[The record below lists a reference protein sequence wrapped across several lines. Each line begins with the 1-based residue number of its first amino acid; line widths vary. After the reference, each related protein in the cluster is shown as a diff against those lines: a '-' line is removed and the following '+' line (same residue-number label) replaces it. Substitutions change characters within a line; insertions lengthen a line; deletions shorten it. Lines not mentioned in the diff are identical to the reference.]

1 MIERSKMVPK
11 IPINMEVIDEEIT
24 QIGER
29 IRELIA
35 QYDNVIKKNVNKLDI
50 AARREFIKT
59 FKQELL
65 FENSKRAELLRQRQ
79 AQQDQEDQSRVQDE
93 EREDQL
99 RVQDEHVVKELASS
113 LNSGESILREKKSN
127 HVESV
132 DPIFDKLDKVIESET
147 SSKTPFNDEIL
158 FTEIATK
165 CDLITSDPIL
175 SVVTAEN
182 IDDIFET
189 EDTLTMDLT
198 LNQGYDP
205 PVFMKTLYKDY
216 DLSIFGG
223 VQLGRA
229 PMFQVKDQSFV
240 SKFLGTRYDRD
251 NPDLV
256 LGPRNLFK
264 VPSAACR
271 RRFKMN

>member
-1 MIERSKMVPK
+1 MVPK
-11 IPINMEVIDEEIT
+11 DPFNIMKVVDEEIA
-24 QIGER
+24 QIGKR

-35 QYDNVIKKNVNKLDI
+35 QYDNVIKKNVNKLDCE
-50 AARREFIKT
+50 ARREFIKT

-65 FENSKRAELLRQRQ
+65 FENAKRAELLRQRQ

-99 RVQDEHVVKELASS
+99 RVEDEQVAKKIKPS

-132 DPIFDKLDKVIESET
+132 DPIFDKFDKFVEPKI
-147 SSKTPFNDEIL
+147 SSKTPFND
-158 FTEIATK
+158 EIATK

-223 VQLGRA
+223 VKLGRA

>member
-1 MIERSKMVPK
+1 M
-11 IPINMEVIDEEIT
+11 
-24 QIGER
+24 
-29 IRELIA
+29 
-35 QYDNVIKKNVNKLDI
+35 
-50 AARREFIKT
+50 
-59 FKQELL
+59 
-65 FENSKRAELLRQRQ
+65 
-79 AQQDQEDQSRVQDE
+79 
-93 EREDQL
+93 
-99 RVQDEHVVKELASS
+99 AS
-113 LNSGESILREKKSN
+113 
-127 HVESV
+127 
-132 DPIFDKLDKVIESET
+132 DPI
-147 SSKTPFNDEIL
+147 
-158 FTEIATK
+158 
-165 CDLITSDPIL
+165 IL
-175 SVVTAEN
+175 SVVTTEN

-189 EDTLTMDLT
+189 EVNNLTMDST
-198 LNQGYDP
+198 LDQGYDP

>member
-1 MIERSKMVPK
+1 MVPK
-11 IPINMEVIDEEIT
+11 DPFNIMEVVDEEIA
-24 QIGER
+24 QIDER
-29 IRELIA
+29 IREIIIA
-35 QYDNVIKKNVNKLDI
+35 QYDNVVKNVNKLDCE
-50 AARREFIKT
+50 ARREYFRT
-59 FKQELL
+59 SKQELH
-65 FENSKRAELLRQRQ
+65 FENARRTLAQFLRQRLLAK

-93 EREDQL
+93 ERKDQS
-99 RVQDEHVVKELASS
+99 RVQDEVHVAKEIKPS
-113 LNSGESILREKKSN
+113 LNSGDISDKIDV
-127 HVESV
+127 VESK
-132 DPIFDKLDKVIESET
+132 I
-147 SSKTPFNDEIL
+147 SSKTPFND
-158 FTEIATK
+158 EIATK

-182 IDDIFET
+182 IDYIFET
-189 EDTLTMDLT
+189 EVNNLTMDST
-198 LNQGYDP
+198 LDQGYDP

>member
-1 MIERSKMVPK
+1 MVPK
-11 IPINMEVIDEEIT
+11 KIQTNMEVVDEEIA
-24 QIGER
+24 QIDKR
-29 IRELIA
+29 VREIIIA
-35 QYDNVIKKNVNKLDI
+35 RYDNVVKNVNKLDLE
-50 AARREFIKT
+50 ARREFFRT
-59 FKQELL
+59 SKQELL
-65 FENSKRAELLRQRQ
+65 FENARRTLAQFLRQRLLAR

-113 LNSGESILREKKSN
+113 LTSGESILREKN
-127 HVESV
+127 DDVESV
-132 DPIFDKLDKVIESET
+132 DPIFDKFDKFVEPKI

-158 FTEIATK
+158 FTDAIKIHPMA
-165 CDLITSDPIL
+165 SDPIL
-175 SVVTAEN
+175 SVVTTEN

-189 EDTLTMDLT
+189 EVNNLTMDLT
-198 LNQGYDP
+198 LDQGYDP

>member
-1 MIERSKMVPK
+1 MIQ
-11 IPINMEVIDEEIT
+11 NTMETIDEDIA
-24 QIGER
+24 QMDER
-29 IRELIA
+29 IREIIIA
-35 QYDNVIKKNVNKLDI
+35 QYDNVVKNVNKLDCE
-50 AARREFIKT
+50 ARREYFKT
-59 FKQELL
+59 SKQELL
-65 FENSKRAELLRQRQ
+65 FENAKRAELLRQRQ

-158 FTEIATK
+158 FTDATK
-165 CDLITSDPIL
+165 IDLITSDPIL

-223 VQLGRA
+223 VKLGRA

>member
-1 MIERSKMVPK
+1 MVPK
-11 IPINMEVIDEEIT
+11 DPFNIMKVVDEEIA
-24 QIGER
+24 QIDKR
-29 IRELIA
+29 IREIIIA
-35 QYDNVIKKNVNKLDI
+35 RYDNVVKNVNKLDLE
-50 AARREFIKT
+50 ARREFFRT
-59 FKQELL
+59 SKQELHS
-65 FENSKRAELLRQRQ
+65 ENAKRAELLRQRQ

-99 RVQDEHVVKELASS
+99 RVEDEQVAKKIKPS
-113 LNSGESILREKKSN
+113 LISGESILREKN
-127 HVESV
+127 DDVESV
-132 DPIFDKLDKVIESET
+132 DPIFDKFDKFVEPKI
-147 SSKTPFNDEIL
+147 SSKTPFNDE
-158 FTEIATK
+158 TEIATK

>member
-1 MIERSKMVPK
+1 
-11 IPINMEVIDEEIT
+11 
-24 QIGER
+24 
-29 IRELIA
+29 
-35 QYDNVIKKNVNKLDI
+35 
-50 AARREFIKT
+50 
-59 FKQELL
+59 
-65 FENSKRAELLRQRQ
+65 
-79 AQQDQEDQSRVQDE
+79 
-93 EREDQL
+93 L

-132 DPIFDKLDKVIESET
+132 DPIFDKFDKFVEPKI
-147 SSKTPFNDEIL
+147 SSKTPFND
-158 FTEIATK
+158 EIATK

-175 SVVTAEN
+175 SVVTTEN
-182 IDDIFET
+182 IDDILET
-189 EDTLTMDLT
+189 EDTLMMDST

>member
-1 MIERSKMVPK
+1 
-11 IPINMEVIDEEIT
+11 MEAIDKEIA
-24 QIGER
+24 QIGKR
-29 IRELIA
+29 IWELNA
-35 QYDNVIKKNVNKLDI
+35 QYHNVVTKDI
-50 AARREFIKT
+50 ATRREFLRT
-59 FKQELL
+59 FLQELR
-65 FENSKRAELLRQRQ
+65 FEDAKRNLAQFLRQRLLAR

-99 RVQDEHVVKELASS
+99 RVQDEHVAKEVTLI
-113 LNSGESILREKKSN
+113 SGEPIPSVKNE
-127 HVESV
+127 HVKSV
-132 DPIFDKLDKVIESET
+132 DPIFDKFDKVAEPKVSFEMPIDYTFEQIS
-147 SSKTPFNDEIL
+147 ND
-158 FTEIATK
+158 ATK
-165 CDLITSDPIL
+165 IDLITSDPIIL
-175 SVVTAEN
+175 SVVTTEN
-182 IDDIFET
+182 IDYISET
-189 EDTLTMDLT
+189 EVVNNLTTDSTLK
-198 LNQGYDP
+198 QGDDP
-205 PVFMKTLYKDY
+205 PVFVKTLYKDY

>member
-11 IPINMEVIDEEIT
+11 KIQTNMEVVDEEIA
-24 QIGER
+24 QIGKR

-35 QYDNVIKKNVNKLDI
+35 QYDNVTKNVNKLDI
-50 AARREFIKT
+50 AARREFIRT
-59 FKQELL
+59 FQQELL
-65 FENSKRAELLRQRQ
+65 FENAKRAELLRQRQ

-147 SSKTPFNDEIL
+147 SFETPFNDE
-158 FTEIATK
+158 TEIATK

-223 VQLGRA
+223 VKLGRA

>member
-1 MIERSKMVPK
+1 
-11 IPINMEVIDEEIT
+11 
-24 QIGER
+24 
-29 IRELIA
+29 
-35 QYDNVIKKNVNKLDI
+35 
-50 AARREFIKT
+50 
-59 FKQELL
+59 
-65 FENSKRAELLRQRQ
+65 
-79 AQQDQEDQSRVQDE
+79 
-93 EREDQL
+93 L
-99 RVQDEHVVKELASS
+99 RVQDEHVVKEIKTS
-113 LNSGESILREKKSN
+113 LISGELILRVNKGDD
-127 HVESV
+127 VELV
-132 DPIFDKLDKVIESET
+132 DPIFDKLDKVIEPKI

-158 FTEIATK
+158 FTDAIKIHPMA
-165 CDLITSDPIL
+165 SDPIL
-175 SVVTAEN
+175 SVVTTEN
-182 IDDIFET
+182 IDDILET
-189 EDTLTMDLT
+189 EVNNLTMDLT
-198 LNQGYDP
+198 LDQGYDP

>member
-1 MIERSKMVPK
+1 MVPK
-11 IPINMEVIDEEIT
+11 DPFNIMKVVDEDIA
-24 QIGER
+24 QMDER
-29 IRELIA
+29 IREIIIA
-35 QYDNVIKKNVNKLDI
+35 QYDNVVKNVNKLDCE
-50 AARREFIKT
+50 ARREYFKT
-59 FKQELL
+59 SKQELL
-65 FENSKRAELLRQRQ
+65 FENAKRAELLRQRQ

-127 HVESV
+127 QSNHVESV

-158 FTEIATK
+158 FTDATK
-165 CDLITSDPIL
+165 
-175 SVVTAEN
+175 VTTEN
-182 IDDIFET
+182 IDDILET
-189 EDTLTMDLT
+189 EVNNLTIDLT

-223 VQLGRA
+223 VKLGRA

>member
-1 MIERSKMVPK
+1 M
-11 IPINMEVIDEEIT
+11 
-24 QIGER
+24 
-29 IRELIA
+29 
-35 QYDNVIKKNVNKLDI
+35 
-50 AARREFIKT
+50 
-59 FKQELL
+59 
-65 FENSKRAELLRQRQ
+65 
-79 AQQDQEDQSRVQDE
+79 RVQDE
-93 EREDQL
+93 Q
-99 RVQDEHVVKELASS
+99 VAKEIKPS
-113 LNSGESILREKKSN
+113 LISGESILRVKNE

-132 DPIFDKLDKVIESET
+132 DPIFDKVAEPKISFET
-147 SSKTPFNDEIL
+147 PIDYTFEQMSND
-158 FTEIATK
+158 ATK
-165 CDLITSDPIL
+165 IDLITSDPIIL
-175 SVVTAEN
+175 SVVTAEK
-182 IDDIFET
+182 IDYIFET
-189 EDTLTMDLT
+189 EVNNPTMDLT

>member
-1 MIERSKMVPK
+1 M
-11 IPINMEVIDEEIT
+11 
-24 QIGER
+24 
-29 IRELIA
+29 
-35 QYDNVIKKNVNKLDI
+35 
-50 AARREFIKT
+50 
-59 FKQELL
+59 
-65 FENSKRAELLRQRQ
+65 
-79 AQQDQEDQSRVQDE
+79 
-93 EREDQL
+93 
-99 RVQDEHVVKELASS
+99 RVQDEHVDKEVKSS
-113 LNSGESILREKKSN
+113 LISGEPIPRVKNE

-132 DPIFDKLDKVIESET
+132 DPIFDKVAEPKISFET
-147 SSKTPFNDEIL
+147 PIDYTFEQMSND
-158 FTEIATK
+158 ATK
-165 CDLITSDPIL
+165 IDLITSDPIIL
-175 SVVTAEN
+175 SVVTTEN

-189 EDTLTMDLT
+189 EVVNNLTTDSTLK
-198 LNQGYDP
+198 QGYDP
-205 PVFMKTLYKDY
+205 PVFVKTLYKDY